1 MKIINNGDE
10 ELYISEDTCGTYIA
24 TRRQV
29 LEQSRR
35 ALPELSDEEL
45 LEEYRVIHW
54 AWILDPGEE
63 QEITQE
69 PQS

>member
-1 MKIINNGDE
+1 MKITNNGDE
-10 ELYISEDTCGTYIA
+10 ELYISEYPCGTYIA
-24 TRRQV
+24 TRRQA

-35 ALPELSDEEL
+35 AHPELDDEKL
-45 LEEYRVIHW
+45 LAEYRAIHW
-54 AWILDPGEE
+54 AWILDPGET